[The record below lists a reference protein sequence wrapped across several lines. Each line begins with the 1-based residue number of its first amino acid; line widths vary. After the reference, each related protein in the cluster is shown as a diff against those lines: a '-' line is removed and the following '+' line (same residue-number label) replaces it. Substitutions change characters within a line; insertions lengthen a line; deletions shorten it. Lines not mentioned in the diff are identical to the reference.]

1 VRATVDGMWLLP
13 LALATTLLA
22 PGSTPLD
29 TARAYF
35 EAILRGESDRALVLV
50 YEPSQADRWVVEA
63 SAARERGLSHL
74 EELARS
80 RFGERGDL
88 GVAAHRR
95 RVLQAIVLAKVE
107 VQGDRAEVRPEGER
121 PLRLR
126 RVAGAWKVLSPA
138 ERLTGEERGALSRAL
153 EKTQAVAEDLAA
165 RIRSGALRSAREA
178 RAALSKVLG
187 QDRED
192 GVPL

>member
-74 EELARS
+74 
-80 RFGERGDL
+80 ERGDL